1 MKLIETKK
9 EKILEL
15 WNNIGDLSDKFYDV
29 SDRAEKRKNK
39 IAEEIQNQEKELNNL
54 LEFDVYIGEFDT
66 SWYADGRENQWVIKK
81 HRAKHELNN
90 DADITNRFI
99 ILDRKYDREA
109 HRNYKLD
116 ELIRLTEKEVI
127 EDIIAI
133 ELRKELKAKE
143 AKQLWEMRLLSVKGL
158 DNA

>member
-1 MKLIETKK
+1 MKLIEQ

-15 WNNIGDLSDKFYDV
+15 WNKIGDLNNKFYDA
-29 SDRAEKRKNK
+29 SARADKRKTK

-81 HRAKHELNN
+81 YRARHELNN
-90 DADITNRFI
+90 DADVTNRFI
-99 ILDRKYDREA
+99 VLDRKYDREA
-109 HRNYKLD
+109 HRSYKLD
-116 ELIRLTEKEVI
+116 ELVRLTEKEII

-133 ELRKELKAKE
+133 ESRRELKAKE
-143 AKQLWEMRLLSVKGL
+143 TRQFWTIELGRKIDE
-158 DNA
+158 